1 MPKPKE
7 QKKEKLRRKAK
18 TSAKRDFEMSV
29 GPNYYLIKEKVANE
43 EMLNGHAVFYQRKAE
58 FVVN

>member
-7 QKKEKLRRKAK
+7 QKEKKHCRKAK
-18 TSAKRDFEMSV
+18 TSAKRDFEISV
-29 GPNYYLIKEKVANE
+29 GPNYYLIKEKVANK
-43 EMLNGHAVFYQRKAE
+43 EMFKGHAVFYQRKAE